1 MMSRTRLAER
11 ILPYYTKGEEIF
23 NMSSH
28 ILGGTLALVAMVL
41 CIIRAAFHL
50 NPWGVV
56 ASCLYGVSMI
66 CLYTMSSIYHGLRPG
81 TAKKVFQIIDHCTIY
96 FMIAG
101 SYMPFVF
108 CVIRPQSVVVCWII
122 FAVEWGLA
130 ILAAA
135 LTAVDLESTKRL
147 SMLCYI
153 GMGWTIV
160 IFYKYLAAGLD
171 PKGIFL
177 LVTGGV
183 LYTVGAVIF
192 GLKRRYAHNVFHVFV
207 VLGSIAHFFAI
218 IFYVL

>member
-1 MMSRTRLAER
+1 MFRTKLSDRT
-11 ILPYYTKGEEIF
+11 LPEYSKGEEIF
-23 NMSSH
+23 NMVSH
-28 ILGGTLALVAMVL
+28 IVGGALSIAAMVL
-41 CIIRAAFHL
+41 CIILAALHH

-56 ASCLYGVSMI
+56 ASCIYGVSMI

-108 CVIRPQSVVVCWII
+108 CTIREQSMAVCWII
-122 FAVEWGLA
+122 FGIEWALVA
-130 ILAAA
+130 IATA
-135 LTAVDLESTKRL
+135 LTAIDLEKTKIF

-153 GMGWTIV
+153 GMGWTV
-160 IFYKYLAAGLD
+160 VFFYKYLAAGLAK
-171 PKGIFL
+171 PGIIL

-183 LYTVGAVIF
+183 LYSVGAVIYGF
-192 GLKRRYAHNVFHVFV
+192 KRKYAHNIFHVFV

-218 IFYVL
+218 ILYVL